1 LLDCAASSA
10 EPVSATPGDA
20 AGKRGDAG
28 VERGDYLGVCPRRVV
43 VPVLNTT
50 GCLPF
55 ERDAGDLCRQADLA
69 AGAA

>member
-1 LLDCAASSA
+1 
-10 EPVSATPGDA
+10 
-20 AGKRGDAG
+20 
-28 VERGDYLGVCPRRVV
+28 VCPRRVV

-55 ERDAGDLCRQADLA
+55 ERDAGGLCRQADLA